1 MFEPELLRVT
11 KNLPSPIAVSMARAI
26 RSGWF
31 EIGSGDY
38 EAGHGRTVCPVVAAA
53 MLAEVWR
60 DGRLLPGN
68 ELWGTETGPS
78 EVVEDFASYFDL
90 CTEEAG
96 IEVAVQV
103 VAEGLAET
111 RRSHEGSTLELAA

>member
-1 MFEPELLRVT
+1 MFERELLRVT
-11 KNLPSPIAVSMARAI
+11 KNLPSPIAVWMARAI

-31 EIGSGDY
+31 EIRSGEY
-38 EAGHGRTVCPVVAAA
+38 EAGDGRAVCPVIAAA

-68 ELWGTETGPS
+68 ELWGTEMGPS
-78 EVVEDFASYFDL
+78 QVVEDFASYFDL
-90 CTEEAG
+90 CAEEAG

-103 VAEGLAET
+103 IAEGLAET
-111 RRSHEGSTLELAA
+111 RCSHEGSTWELAA